1 MFVAGQ
7 AQSGSAAEDRAS
19 SSQPVLKQSLSKP
32 AVNVGTAGQKPVA
45 AKLGTLWGLL
55 VLSIAYVHHSTTG
68 FALPALLPLITPDLH
83 LTEQQGALLTAGYAL
98 LYAAALIPIGLLA
111 DRVNRPRLLAG
122 GLVMWSLLTMTG
134 SKVNTFGQL
143 LATRVGFAAAQ
154 ATQNPVCFSLIPE
167 LFPKSKTTAMAF
179 YNSAIYMG
187 RALSFA
193 AVIVAAQL
201 GIKHADIG
209 VTMVPLDAVDL
220 QHVSLLYTQGEM
232 AAVAPIYDY
241 DFKMLTETLSEASWR
256 QLLFWLGP
264 PGLLIG
270 ALALFTLK
278 EPRSARDTPAPK
290 KPFLRGALSLPFMS
304 GVPPEPT
311 PVVAHEEAASPLAKK
326 AKRMKERKAVVGG
339 VRTLLAS
346 RSFQAVT
353 FACALNDVGSWALVS
368 WHATFY
374 TRVFGIGP
382 DIYAPMLAAIIPIG
396 GIIGGVGSGL
406 MGDWLSRTGNRHW
419 LTAGASIAAAPM
431 IALSLLA
438 PEYQQS
444 FAALLIGFAL
454 SETWRAPAAVLV
466 KDVSPPELGA
476 TGSALH
482 LSIRNLVGGCGP
494 LSVAFLESKFN
505 LDLQHAMLLVP
516 TAYALSGVAFYGA
529 EAVIKSEQPLDSS
542 AVQ

>member
-1 MFVAGQ
+1 M
-7 AQSGSAAEDRAS
+7 E
-19 SSQPVLKQSLSKP
+19 
-32 AVNVGTAGQKPVA
+32 
-45 AKLGTLWGLL
+45 
-55 VLSIAYVHHSTTG
+55 
-68 FALPALLPLITPDLH
+68 
-83 LTEQQGALLTAGYAL
+83 
-98 LYAAALIPIGLLA
+98 
-111 DRVNRPRLLAG
+111 
-122 GLVMWSLLTMTG
+122 
-134 SKVNTFGQL
+134 
-143 LATRVGFAAAQ
+143 
-154 ATQNPVCFSLIPE
+154 
-167 LFPKSKTTAMAF
+167 
-179 YNSAIYMG
+179 
-187 RALSFA
+187 
-193 AVIVAAQL
+193 
-201 GIKHADIG
+201 
-209 VTMVPLDAVDL
+209 VPLDAVDL

-241 DFKMLTETLSEASWR
+241 DFKILTETMSEASWR

-264 PGLLIG
+264 PGLVIG
-270 ALALFTLK
+270 ALALLTLR
-278 EPRSARDTPAPK
+278 EPRSARGASAPK
-290 KPFLRGALSLPFMS
+290 KPFRSALSLPFMS
-304 GVPPEPT
+304 RVRPEPT
-311 PVVAHEEAASPLAKK
+311 PVAAKEGKAASPLAKK
-326 AKRMKERKAVVGG
+326 AQRMKERKTLVVG

-419 LTAGASIAAAPM
+419 LTSGASIAASPL

-454 SETWRAPAAVLV
+454 SETWRAPAAVLI

-529 EAVIKSEQPLDSS
+529 EAVMKNEKRLNASTMQ
-542 AVQ
+542 